1 MTGIFNRIAAGLV
14 FISLLLFLPGG
25 GWGEEAGLPTLV
37 DVTRESGITFVH
49 SFGDDRLSNIVESTG
64 AGVALFDYDGDL
76 DLDIY
81 LVNGAHVKSVN
92 HPRGRSLAGSLK
104 NALYRNDG
112 QGRFTDATEA
122 AGVGDAGYGMA
133 CIAGDYDNDGDADLF
148 ITNYGPNAFYRNNG
162 DGSFTDITAAA
173 GLTGGDLW
181 STGCTFFDYDRD
193 GLLDLYVGNYLQF
206 DPEYQY
212 YYKGD
217 AFPGPLSY
225 PGRADI
231 LYHNRGDGSFEEVTM
246 KAGVHNPDGRAM
258 GVASSD
264 IDDDGYMDI
273 FVANDAMENYLYRN
287 NHDGTFTDIALES
300 GVGFA
305 QNGEATS
312 AMGPE
317 FGDFNLD
324 GLIDLLVPDMGYG
337 CLYLNTKEGVFHEMS
352 ARLGMAAVCGQ
363 YTSWSGNFF
372 DFDGDGFIDIFLS
385 NGDSRFYEPEED
397 LLLRNIGGK
406 KVVDVSRFLGE
417 DFQKK
422 AMGRGS
428 AVGDLDGDGDLDIVV
443 LNIDDAPRLLRNDG
457 GARNHWLMIHLRGVR
472 SNRDAIGARVRLF
485 AGGAVQTRYVVS
497 ASGYLSQSDHR
508 VHFGLGAEGE
518 AEKIDIRWPDG
529 KVQTLKNVKANQ
541 VLTLDE
547 PR

>member
-1 MTGIFNRIAAGLV
+1 MMIRISNRLTVGLM
-14 FISLLLFLPGG
+14 FISLLLFLPVE
-25 GWGEEAGLPTLV
+25 GWGEEARLPTLV
-37 DVTRESGITFVH
+37 DVTREAGITFVH
-49 SFGDDRLSNIVESTG
+49 GFGDDQLSNIVESTG

-81 LVNGAHVKSVN
+81 LVNGGHLKSVN
-92 HPRGRSLAGSLK
+92 HPKGRSLAGKLK

-112 QGRFTDATEA
+112 QGRFTDVTDV

-133 CIAGDYDNDGDADLF
+133 CLAGDYDNDGDADLF
-148 ITNYGPNAFYRNNG
+148 VTNYGPNVFYRNDGNG
-162 DGSFTDITAAA
+162 AFTDITAAA
-173 GLTGGDLW
+173 GLGGDLW

-193 GLLDLYVGNYLQF
+193 GFLDLYVGSYLQF

-212 YYKGD
+212 YYAGD

-231 LYHNRGDGSFEEVTM
+231 LFHNRGDGSFEDVTM

-258 GVASSD
+258 GVASCD

-337 CLYLNTKEGVFHEMS
+337 CLYLNTSQGVFHEMS

-372 DFDGDGFIDIFLS
+372 DFDGDGFIDIFLT

-397 LLLRNIGGK
+397 LLLRNIRGEK
-406 KVVDVSRFLGE
+406 LMDVSRFLGK

-428 AVGDLDGDGDLDIVV
+428 AVGDLDGDGDLDIVI
-443 LNIDDAPRLLRNDG
+443 LNINDGPRLLRNDG
-457 GARNHWLMIHLRGVR
+457 GNRNHWLMLHLQGAR
-472 SNRDAIGARVRLF
+472 SNRDAIGARVRLH

-497 ASGYLSQSDHR
+497 ASGYLSQSDYR
-508 VHFGLGAEGE
+508 VHFGLGAETA
-518 AEKIDIRWPDG
+518 AEKIRIRWPDG
-529 KVQTLKNVKANQ
+529 KDQTLKNVKANQ
-541 VLTLDE
+541 VLQIKE
-547 PR
+547 N